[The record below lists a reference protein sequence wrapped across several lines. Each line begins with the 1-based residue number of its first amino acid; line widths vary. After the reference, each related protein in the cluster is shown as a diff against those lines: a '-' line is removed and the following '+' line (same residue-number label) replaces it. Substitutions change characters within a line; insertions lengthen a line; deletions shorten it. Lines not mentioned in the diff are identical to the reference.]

1 MSENIFVLYKG
12 FQAKHLVR
20 EYTFTVRIAG
30 EEPHPFTLTILN
42 EAFDSRRVRFQDAPD
57 ICSRR
62 LLQELTANSNRPPKD
77 HFRVSD
83 TDLATYRESHP
94 TKPAPRY
101 PSHKS
106 ASAA

>member
-1 MSENIFVLYKG
+1 MNENIFVLYKG

-30 EEPHPFTLTILN
+30 EEPHSFTLTIPN
-42 EAFDSRRVRFQDAPD
+42 EAFDARRVRFQDAPD

-62 LLQELTANSNRPPKD
+62 LLQELTAASNRPPKD

-83 TDLATYRESHP
+83 DDLATYRESHP
-94 TKPAPRY
+94 TKPAQRY

-106 ASAA
+106 SAAV

>member
-30 EEPHPFTLTILN
+30 EEPQPFTLSILN

-62 LLQELTANSNRPPKD
+62 LLQELSASSNHPPKD
-77 HFRVSD
+77 HFRV
-83 TDLATYRESHP
+83 TEAELAAYRESHP
-94 TKPAPRY
+94 TKSAPRF
-101 PSHKS
+101 PSRKS
-106 ASAA
+106 VAED